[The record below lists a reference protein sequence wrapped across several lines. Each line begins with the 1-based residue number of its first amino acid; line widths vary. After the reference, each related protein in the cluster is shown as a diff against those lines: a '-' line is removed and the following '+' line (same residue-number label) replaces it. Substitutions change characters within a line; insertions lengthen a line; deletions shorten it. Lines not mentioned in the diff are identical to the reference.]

1 MQALATFI
9 SWTFLGVIISTQERT
24 FTSQMAWTFEFSP
37 PGYARA
43 DTIGHAPPLLR
54 VLPCGA
60 PWCRFCLSRGDPA
73 PLRHRPTHR
82 RCRPMPPLAQR
93 TKRFITPIDSSKY
106 LFDVADVLRAGNIVG
121 TSSVKTEIEIQ
132 SNSEKQYVKGK

>member
-1 MQALATFI
+1 
-9 SWTFLGVIISTQERT
+9 
-24 FTSQMAWTFEFSP
+24 
-37 PGYARA
+37 
-43 DTIGHAPPLLR
+43 
-54 VLPCGA
+54 
-60 PWCRFCLSRGDPA
+60 
-73 PLRHRPTHR
+73 
-82 RCRPMPPLAQR
+82 MPPLAQR